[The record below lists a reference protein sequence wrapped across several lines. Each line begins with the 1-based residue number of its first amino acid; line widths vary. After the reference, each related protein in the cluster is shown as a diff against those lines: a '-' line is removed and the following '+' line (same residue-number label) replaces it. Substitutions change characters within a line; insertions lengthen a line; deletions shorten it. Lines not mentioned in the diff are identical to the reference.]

1 MEALKRIMPKKDGLY
16 AITLNHLGYIVPGDE
31 QCYKE
36 DNNMDNLLTGE
47 EIGDVYTLVT
57 YKGNGLF
64 EEHYSGEK
72 AIMSVRIYD
81 TEEAPTSGLFANFS
95 DDNILTFNNEQQK
108 NAKFD
113 FFKKTPLTID
123 PQDLMQI
130 TPEII
135 SKINASNIGDSVRA
149 YIDSVKKYVEKEF
162 AEYEMSEK
170 QAPKTM

>member
-1 MEALKRIMPKKDGLY
+1 M
-16 AITLNHLGYIVPGDE
+16 
-31 QCYKE
+31 
-36 DNNMDNLLTGE
+36 
-47 EIGDVYTLVT
+47 
-57 YKGNGLF
+57 F

>member
-1 MEALKRIMPKKDGLY
+1 MEEIKRIMPQKDGIY

-31 QCYKE
+31 ECCKE
-36 DNNMDNLLTGE
+36 DNNADNLLTGE
-47 EIGDVYTLVT
+47 EISDVYTLVT

-81 TEEAPTSGLFANFS
+81 TEEAPKSGLFANFS
-95 DDNILTFNNEQQK
+95 DNNILTFNNEQQK
-108 NAKFD
+108 NAKFN

-135 SKINASNIGDSVRA
+135 SKINTSNLGDSVRA
-149 YIDSVKKYVEKEF
+149 YVDCTKKYVENEF
-162 AEYEMSEK
+162 AEYEMLEK
-170 QAPKTM
+170 QTPKTM